1 MFQVGAEGR
10 RVRHQQLHGHAPPL
24 PPLVTTRL
32 AQLGEPV
39 HWTTTD
45 PDHTH
50 IPLHTIMCPRFLFG
64 YLVSLL
70 ATFTACSGQEAR
82 TPAHDSTG
90 HVLDGAHDTPV
101 MKRTQGVASGNVRC
115 ELQDRDGHIWFSTH
129 GEGIYR
135 YDGRTFRNFTTA
147 DGLAHNKTSAIIQTR
162 NGKILIGTHAGV
174 CQFDGTS
181 FSRFFE
187 VDSLKELKI
196 TALLEDRDGHLWFA
210 TLTKGIFR
218 YDGSTVTNFLGNKD
232 GPYNLGSAHQ
242 LIQDLHQDA
251 RGNVWATSWN
261 GGGVWRFTGGSFTNF
276 LPPASYYTTHAD
288 GRGFADP
295 ATVQLTTVPT
305 GPQDHITDDMIFS
318 VAEDSKGNLW
328 FATRRHGACRYD
340 GTRFTTFGKPHGF
353 TDYGVYAMAEDAQ
366 GNLWFGTEQDGVF
379 RYDGTTFRKYT
390 TADGLVNN
398 SVFSILCDR
407 AGHLW
412 FGTRGFGL
420 CRFDGE
426 RFTTFSE

>member
-1 MFQVGAEGR
+1 
-10 RVRHQQLHGHAPPL
+10 
-24 PPLVTTRL
+24 
-32 AQLGEPV
+32 
-39 HWTTTD
+39 
-45 PDHTH
+45 
-50 IPLHTIMCPRFLFG
+50 MCPRILFG
-64 YLVSLL
+64 HLLPML

-82 TPAHDSTG
+82 TPVQDPTG
-90 HVLDGAHDTPV
+90 PVVARAHDTPL
-101 MKRTQGVASGNVRC
+101 MRRTQGVASGNVRC
-115 ELQDRDGHIWFSTH
+115 ELQDRDGHLWFSTG

-147 DGLAHNKTSAIIQTR
+147 DGLAHNQTSAIIQTR
-162 NGKILIGTHAGV
+162 SGKILIGTHAGV
-174 CQFDGTS
+174 CQFDGTT
-181 FSRFFE
+181 FSPLFE
-187 VDSLKELKI
+187 ADSLNELKI
-196 TALLEDRDGHLWFA
+196 TALLEDRDGQLWFA

-218 YDGSTVTNFLGNKD
+218 YDGKTVSNFLGSTD
-232 GPYNLGSAHQ
+232 GPYNLGNRHQ

-251 RGNVWATSWN
+251 RGSIWASSWN
-261 GGGVWRFTGGSFTNF
+261 GSGVWRFTGGSFTNF
-276 LPPASYYTTHAD
+276 LPPASYYATHAD
-288 GRGFADP
+288 GRSFADP
-295 ATVQLTTVPT
+295 PTMQMTTTAT

-340 GTRFTTFGKPHGF
+340 GTRFTTFGQAHGF
-353 TDYGVYAMAEDAQ
+353 TDRGVYAMAEDAQ
-366 GNLWFGTEQDGVF
+366 GNLWFATDQDGVF

-407 AGHLW
+407 DGHLW